1 MIEFHN
7 VFFSYQPGKD
17 ILKNIN
23 LKVNKGELLAILGPN
38 GAGKTTLIKH
48 INGLL
53 KPQRGYVEVLG
64 MNTKETTVAVLARH
78 VGFVFQNPDHQL
90 FAETVEKEIMFAL
103 INFNFPENEIKERV
117 EKILHELD
125 LIEYRNRSPFMLS
138 GGERKRVALASVL
151 CYDPSILILD
161 EPTIGQDY
169 RQKLNLIN
177 LINKL
182 NKEGKTVIIVTH
194 DIEFVADFIPR
205 CIIMSD
211 GRIVADGPTEEVL
224 TNSKL
229 LLENSLLPPQLVE
242 ISLALNIS
250 PPTINFEKLVSFIRK
265 IIESE
270 E

>member
-23 LKVNKGELLAILGPN
+23 LKINKGELLAIIGPN

-53 KPQRGYVEVLG
+53 KPQKGYVKVLD
-64 MNTKETTVAVLARH
+64 MNTKETTVALLARH

-117 EKILHELD
+117 ERILHELD
-125 LIEYRNRSPFMLS
+125 LIKYRNKSPFMLS

-161 EPTIGQDY
+161 EPTIGQDFH
-169 RQKLNLIN
+169 QKLNLID

-205 CIIMSD
+205 CIIMSE
-211 GRIVADGPTEEVL
+211 GRIIADGPTEEIL
-224 TNSKL
+224 TDSKL
-229 LLENSLLPPQLVE
+229 LLENYLLPPQLVE
-242 ISLALNIS
+242 ISIALNIN

-265 IIESE
+265 IIERKE
-270 E
+270 